1 MQARQKIVNDP
12 VHGFISIPTDLAHKL
27 IEHPYFQRLR
37 NIKQLGLSHVVYP
50 GAVHTRFQHTL
61 GAMHLMSMALD
72 TLRAKGH
79 PITDEE
85 AEAAQC
91 AILLH
96 DIGHGPYSH
105 AMEFSII
112 DHLDHEDISMQMMQQ
127 MNRELNGRLDM
138 AIAIFTNQYP
148 KHFLHSL
155 ISGQLDVDRLDYLRR
170 DSFFSGVVEGAIG
183 LERIIRMLEVCN
195 DELVVEA
202 KGLYSIEK
210 FLIARRL
217 MYLQVYL
224 HKTSLSAEQMLIQI
238 FKRAKELAAGG
249 KSLFASPS
257 LAFFLNR
264 RFTPAEFRADP
275 RCLAH
280 FAALDDSDVL
290 SSIKV
295 WQTDS
300 DPVLSL
306 LSRML
311 VGRKLNRLIFAQHP
325 FETAQMQEKAEQAC
339 ALLALNTKQLPY
351 FVYSGKV
358 GGLKFGAQSQ
368 GIDIL
373 NKDGSLQNIF
383 EVSDLLKSGAF
394 TGNDTK
400 YFLSFP
406 CKKV

>member
-1 MQARQKIVNDP
+1 MQARLKIINDP
-12 VHGFISIPTDLAHKL
+12 VHGFISITSDLAFKL

-37 NIKQLGLSHVVYP
+37 NIKQLGLSHIVYP

-61 GAMHLMSMALD
+61 GTMHLMRLALE
-72 TLRAKGH
+72 TLKSKGH
-79 PITDEE
+79 TITDQEL
-85 AEAAQC
+85 EAAEC

-112 DHLDHEDISMQMMQQ
+112 DDLNHEDISMQMMHQ
-127 MNRELNGRLDM
+127 MNAELQGRLDM

-183 LERIIRMLEVCN
+183 LERIISMLEVCN

-202 KGLYSIEK
+202 KGVYSIEK

-224 HKTSLSAEQMLIQI
+224 HKTSLSAEQILIQI
-238 FKRAKELAAGG
+238 FKRAKELSAEG
-249 KSLFASPS
+249 KQVFASPA
-257 LAFFLNR
+257 LAFFLKNK
-264 RFTPAEFRADP
+264 FTRIEFNADP
-275 RCLAH
+275 LCLAN
-280 FAALDDSDVL
+280 FAALDDSDVF
-290 SSIKV
+290 SAIKV
-295 WQTDS
+295 WQSHD
-300 DPVLSL
+300 DPVLSQ
-306 LSRML
+306 LSKSL
-311 VGRKLNRLIFAQHP
+311 INRKLNKLLFSHEPIEEQLLREKSEQ
-325 FETAQMQEKAEQAC
+325 TAAVLGVDIKDIS
-339 ALLALNTKQLPY
+339 Y

-358 GGLKFGAQSQ
+358 GGLKFGAQSE

-373 NKDGSLQNIF
+373 NKDGTLQNIF
-383 EVSDLLKSGAF
+383 DFSDLLKSGAF
-394 TGNDTK
+394 MGSDTK

>member
-1 MQARQKIVNDP
+1 MQSRLKIINDP
-12 VHGFISIPTDLAHKL
+12 VHGFISIPSDLALRL

-37 NIKQLGLSHVVYP
+37 NIKQLGLSHIVYP

-61 GAMHLMSMALD
+61 GAMHLMSLAIE
-72 TLRAKGH
+72 TLKGKGH
-79 PITDEE
+79 IITDQEKE
-85 AEAAQC
+85 ASEC

-96 DIGHGPYSH
+96 DIGHGPFSH

-112 DHLDHEDISMQMMQQ
+112 DDLTHEDISMQMMLQ
-127 MNRELNGRLDM
+127 MNKELEGRLDM
-138 AIAIFTNQYP
+138 AIDIFTDRYP
-148 KHFLHSL
+148 KRFLHSL

-183 LERIIRMLEVCN
+183 LERIIRMLDVCQ

-202 KGLYSIEK
+202 KGIYSIEK

-224 HKTSLSAEQMLIQI
+224 HKTSLSAEQLLIQV
-238 FKRAKELAAGG
+238 FRRAKELSTAGQE
-249 KSLFASPS
+249 LFASPS
-257 LAFFLNR
+257 LSFFLKQS
-264 RFTPAEFRADP
+264 FTSAAFHANPD
-275 RCLAH
+275 CLAH

-290 SSIKV
+290 SAIKV
-295 WQTDS
+295 WQNNS
-300 DPVLSL
+300 DPVLSR
-306 LSRML
+306 LSRAL
-311 VGRKLNRLIFAQHP
+311 IGRKLNKLLFAQQP
-325 FETAQMQEKAEQAC
+325 FEASFVQAKEEEVNK
-339 ALLALNTKQLPY
+339 LLGLNHKDVSY

-383 EVSDLLKSGAF
+383 EVSDLLKSDAF
-394 TGNDTK
+394 TGSDTK
-400 YFLSFP
+400 YFLSYP
-406 CKKV
+406 SKKV

>member
-12 VHGFISIPTDLAHKL
+12 VHGFISIPTDLALRL

-148 KHFLHSL
+148 
-155 ISGQLDVDRLDYLRR
+155 
-170 DSFFSGVVEGAIG
+170 
-183 LERIIRMLEVCN
+183 
-195 DELVVEA
+195 
-202 KGLYSIEK
+202 
-210 FLIARRL
+210 
-217 MYLQVYL
+217 
-224 HKTSLSAEQMLIQI
+224 
-238 FKRAKELAAGG
+238 
-249 KSLFASPS
+249 
-257 LAFFLNR
+257 
-264 RFTPAEFRADP
+264 
-275 RCLAH
+275 
-280 FAALDDSDVL
+280 
-290 SSIKV
+290 
-295 WQTDS
+295 
-300 DPVLSL
+300 
-306 LSRML
+306 
-311 VGRKLNRLIFAQHP
+311 
-325 FETAQMQEKAEQAC
+325 
-339 ALLALNTKQLPY
+339 
-351 FVYSGKV
+351 
-358 GGLKFGAQSQ
+358 
-368 GIDIL
+368 
-373 NKDGSLQNIF
+373 
-383 EVSDLLKSGAF
+383 
-394 TGNDTK
+394 
-400 YFLSFP
+400 
-406 CKKV
+406 

>member
-1 MQARQKIVNDP
+1 MQARLKIINDP
-12 VHGFISIPTDLAHKL
+12 VHGFISIPSDLALRL
-27 IEHPYFQRLR
+27 IEHPFFQRLR

-61 GAMHLMSMALD
+61 GAMHLMSMAIE
-72 TLRAKGH
+72 TLKGKGH
-79 PITDEE
+79 LVTDQEK
-85 AEAAQC
+85 EAAEC

-96 DIGHGPYSH
+96 DIGHGPFSH

-112 DHLDHEDISMQMMQQ
+112 DHLNHEEISMQMMQQ
-127 MNRELNGRLDM
+127 MNREMDGRLDM
-138 AIAIFTNQYP
+138 AIAIFTDRYP
-148 KHFLHSL
+148 KRFLHSL

-202 KGLYSIEK
+202 KGIYSIEK

-224 HKTSLSAEQMLIQI
+224 HKTSLSAEQLLIQV
-238 FKRAKELAAGG
+238 FRRAKELSIGG
-249 KSLFASPS
+249 KELFASPALS
-257 LAFFLNR
+257 FFLKQ
-264 RFTPAEFRADP
+264 RFTSDEFRSNP
-275 RCLAH
+275 NCLMN

-290 SSIKV
+290 SAIKV
-295 WQTDS
+295 WQQDS
-300 DPVLSL
+300 DDVLSR
-306 LSRML
+306 LSAALNR
-311 VGRKLNRLIFAQHP
+311 RKLNKLIFAQEP
-325 FETAQMQEKAEQAC
+325 FAESFIQAKTEDAC
-339 ALLALNTKQLPY
+339 ALLGIDNQDAPY
-351 FVYSGKV
+351 FVYAGKV

-383 EVSDLLKSGAF
+383 EVSDLLKSDAF
-394 TGNDTK
+394 TGSDTK
-400 YFLSFP
+400 YFLSYP
-406 CKKV
+406 SKKV

>member
-1 MQARQKIVNDP
+1 MQARLKIINDP
-12 VHGFISIPTDLAHKL
+12 VHGFISIPSDLALRL
-27 IEHPYFQRLR
+27 IEHPFFQRLR

-61 GAMHLMSMALD
+61 GAMHLMSMAIE
-72 TLRAKGH
+72 TLRSKGH
-79 PITDEE
+79 VISDQEK
-85 AEAAQC
+85 EAAEC

-96 DIGHGPYSH
+96 DIGHGPFSH

-112 DHLDHEDISMQMMQQ
+112 DHLNHEEISMQMMQQ
-127 MNRELNGRLDM
+127 MNREMDGRLDL
-138 AIAIFTNQYP
+138 ALAIFTNQYP
-148 KHFLHSL
+148 KRFLHSL

-224 HKTSLSAEQMLIQI
+224 HKTSLSAEQILIQV
-238 FKRAKELAAGG
+238 FRRAKELSAAG
-249 KSLFASPS
+249 KTLFASPA
-257 LAFFLNR
+257 LQFFLQNR
-264 RFTPAEFRADP
+264 FSSAQFLSDP
-275 RCLAH
+275 RCLNH
-280 FAALDDSDVL
+280 FAALDDSDIL
-290 SSIKV
+290 ASIKV
-295 WQTDS
+295 WQSDA
-300 DPVLSL
+300 DPVLAR
-306 LSRML
+306 LSTALNR
-311 VGRKLNRLIFAQHP
+311 RKLNKLIFASDP
-325 FETAQMQEKAEQAC
+325 FAASEVEEKSKQAVE
-339 ALLALNTKQLPY
+339 LLGIEPQDASY

-358 GGLKFGAQSQ
+358 GGLKFGSQSQ

-383 EVSDLLKSGAF
+383 EVSDLLKSDAF
-394 TGNDTK
+394 TGSDTK
-400 YFLSFP
+400 YFLSYP
-406 CKKV
+406 SKKV